1 MNEKM
6 RLGIT
11 VSSVGHAAVLAWA
24 LIAWPSAE
32 SYEVPPMEAMPVD
45 IVSIEEFTALKAGER
60 EAEVKPAPKP
70 VEIKAPEPRPV
81 PEPTPEPVPEPP
93 REVAA
98 LPPTPAPPAVRES
111 APEPIPEPTPPPPA
125 QVPPE
130 PQAQPEPST
139 QPEPEAPPAPLVQ
152 PVPVPVKRP
161 QIVEQPRPE
170 TRERPPAPEQ
180 QQKPERSF
188 EADRI
193 AALLNKTDAAP
204 APQTPR
210 QAEAEPA
217 PDAQAQPETPA
228 EPLDTAALG
237 ALSGTASELSMS
249 ELDYLREQISRC
261 WSPPIGMEEAGAMVV
276 RVRLDLNSDGSL
288 MDSRV
293 LEAPSDMTGQ
303 VASESALRAV
313 RRCQPYDLPAEKYD
327 SWQTVNINF
336 DPREM
341 LR

>member
-60 EAEVKPAPKP
+60 EAEVKPTPKP
-70 VEIKAPEPRPV
+70 IEIMAPEPRPV
-81 PEPTPEPVPEPP
+81 PEPAPEPP

-98 LPPTPAPPAVRES
+98 LPPTPAPTAVRES
-111 APEPIPEPTPPPPA
+111 APEPIPEPTPLPPA

-152 PVPVPVKRP
+152 PVPVPVPVKRP

-261 WSPPIGMEEAGAMVV
+261 WSPPIGIEEAGAMVV
-276 RVRLDLNSDGSL
+276 RVRLDLNLDGSL